1 MKIQKHLKRLKE
13 LEEKNK
19 EMQKAM
25 NDFCKVFAPSSYA
38 PILEINLSDVYLE
51 QFDEEVRDWLE
62 YYLYEA
68 SIMKGSAE
76 VTVEGKVYDFKNEDD
91 VVKFFKENF

>member
-1 MKIQKHLKRLKE
+1 
-13 LEEKNK
+13 
-19 EMQKAM
+19 MQKAM
-25 NDFCKVFAPSSYA
+25 NDFCKVFAPNEYSPVLGVGLVS
-38 PILEINLSDVYLE
+38 LYLE
-51 QFDEEVRDWLE
+51 QFDDEVRDWLE